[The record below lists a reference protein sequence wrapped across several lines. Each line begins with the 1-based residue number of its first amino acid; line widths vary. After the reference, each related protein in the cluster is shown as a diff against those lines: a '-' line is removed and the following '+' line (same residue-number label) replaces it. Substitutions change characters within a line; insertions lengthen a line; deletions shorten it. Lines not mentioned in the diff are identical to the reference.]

1 MNNGVKNVYCLIASA
16 YNEFSN
22 HPSGGVRVHFI
33 VGSNGP
39 GYMVVQETKWYI
51 STLSGEWLQ
60 RLCSYIQY
68 RGRRQEDGSTTCLY
82 PCLRSGDRHSGADG
96 SGVDSD
102 SWS

>member
-1 MNNGVKNVYCLIASA
+1 MVYFSIAFA
-16 YNEFSN
+16 HNEFSN
-22 HPSGGVRVHFI
+22 PLSGGVTVHFI

-39 GYMVVQETKWYI
+39 GYMVVQEAKWYI
-51 STLSGEWLQ
+51 STLSGLWFQ
-60 RLCSYIQY
+60 RLWSCIQY